1 MAQPRGIRLR
11 DEDDIEINSIAEQ
24 HGTTF
29 STVIANIVHNY
40 LKIERSK
47 EERGDIT
54 LAGEIVRNRHESIK
68 KSDIIKIVEKD
79 AKFIIKEMRF
89 QVDLNFDELRK
100 RIMEWN
106 NIENKLKFV
115 TKDRKESVLFIGQ
128 HRLGKTWSEIQCKMY
143 CRMFELI
150 KETVLKNSIKFDRDS
165 FEFEVVR
172 HKQ

>member
-11 DEDDIEINSIAEQ
+11 DEDDKEINIIAEQ
-24 HGTTF
+24 NGTTF

-54 LAGEIVRNRHESIK
+54 LAGDIVRNRHESIK

-89 QVDLNFDELRK
+89 QADLDFDELRK
-100 RIMEWN
+100 RVIEWN
-106 NIENKLKFV
+106 NIENKLKLV
-115 TKDRKESVLFIGQ
+115 TKDRKDSVLFIGQ
-128 HRLGKTWSEIQCKMY
+128 HRLGRTWSEIQCKMY

-150 KETVLKNSIKFDRDS
+150 KETVIKNSIKFDRDS

-172 HKQ
+172 HRK